1 MNYILSVDYD
11 GTLFQD
17 SWPKIGKPVKDVI
30 NKVKDFKEAGA
41 SVILWTCREGRSLQE
56 ALSRCSKEGLEFD
69 SVNESCPDQKK
80 YQQKKLLENG
90 EIFGLRKIYADLY
103 IDDKSPGSIEYFLKL
118 DVKQELKRIEEE
130 RKEFYKNNS

>member
-30 NKVKDFKEAGA
+30 NKVKDFKESGA

-69 SVNESCPDQKK
+69 SVNESCPEQKK
-80 YQQKKLLENG
+80 YQQKKLFENG